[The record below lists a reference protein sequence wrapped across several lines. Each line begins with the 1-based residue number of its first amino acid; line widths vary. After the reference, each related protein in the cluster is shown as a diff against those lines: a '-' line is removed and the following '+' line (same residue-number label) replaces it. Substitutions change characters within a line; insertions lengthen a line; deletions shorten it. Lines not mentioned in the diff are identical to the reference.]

1 MLRSFRRTFGILA
14 LVGCAVL
21 GCSDGNVA
29 RLSGTVTLDGALV
42 EKGTISLAPA
52 DGRAPTAEA
61 LINGGKYSVTTLPGP
76 KKIVIHGLKQVGTRR
91 YHPEDPS
98 SPMVDVHEET
108 VPARYNT
115 QSELS
120 EQVQA
125 GRQTLDFALK
135 TDSP

>member
-1 MLRSFRRTFGILA
+1 M
-14 LVGCAVL
+14 LVGFAVS

-91 YHPEDPS
+91 DHPEDPS

-108 VPARYNT
+108 VRRVTIPRANSASR
-115 QSELS
+115 SRR
-120 EQVQA
+120 A
-125 GRQTLDFALK
+125 GKRST
-135 TDSP
+135 SP